1 MLETLVWPAPLCK
14 CVSEAA
20 PLSCDKERYNST
32 ERFYESNNCRF
43 KMSIATSASRF
54 ACLPDD
60 EAADW
65 KAPKS
70 KAKSPTKS
78 AEKKVQDNKPKDKN
92 KASKAQQEAKAL
104 QNLAFGGQKK
114 SKSKKK
120 GKGGDNQTTGVTS
133 PSSTPSNLQSP
144 PQSHA
149 SSEPPEEW
157 KERDRE
163 QQEDSFTQAMQ
174 QAIMLSQLEF
184 EKKEELEAAKA
195 DLISNGLAGA
205 SLEEVSELS
214 KEERKKAMKAGKA
227 AMTMSL
233 GEFNTSQPPSES
245 TAPAET
251 AQPAVYKHPRHRDR
265 APGEKLV
272 EELKGHK
279 LKQELRGEG
288 GKAVAGEEKG
298 VNFFSQMDQAAL
310 VALNR
315 EQMRESFKAQEM
327 AGSESALVA
336 NYREKLVER
345 EMELVVAKAESQDL
359 REKLGQAKTRTKKLT
374 EILMQAEMREKTEVL
389 VQVHKLESVRVKNYS
404 NAIGLKQMVQ
414 VRDELSSQLSLTLAE
429 HEQLRSLVS
438 GLETELRK
446 AALPNVGLD
455 PETAARLLATIRAVR
470 K

>member
-1 MLETLVWPAPLCK
+1 
-14 CVSEAA
+14 
-20 PLSCDKERYNST
+20 
-32 ERFYESNNCRF
+32 
-43 KMSIATSASRF
+43 MSISTSASRF

-78 AEKKVQDNKPKDKN
+78 AEKKTQDNKPKDKNN

-120 GKGGDNQTTGVTS
+120 GKGGDSNQTGGG
-133 PSSTPSNLQSP
+133 SSTSSNLQSP
-144 PQSHA
+144 PPSHA

-214 KEERKKAMKAGKA
+214 KEERKKALRAGKA

-233 GEFNTSQPPSES
+233 DEFNTSQPQNES
-245 TAPAET
+245 TAPAE
-251 AQPAVYKHPRHRDR
+251 APQPAVYKHPRHRDR

-272 EELKGHK
+272 EESKGHK
-279 LKQELRGEG
+279 LKQELSGEG
-288 GKAVAGEEKG
+288 RKAVVGNGEEKG
-298 VNFFSQMDQAAL
+298 ANFFSQMDQAAL
-310 VALNR
+310 VALKR

-345 EMELVVAKAESQDL
+345 EMELVGAKAESQDL
-359 REKLGQAKTRTKKLT
+359 REKLDQAKTRTKKLT
-374 EILMQAEMREKTEVL
+374 EILMQAEMREKTDVL
-389 VQVHKLESVRVKNYS
+389 VQVHKLESVNFF
-404 NAIGLKQMVQ
+404 G
-414 VRDELSSQLSLTLAE
+414 
-429 HEQLRSLVS
+429 
-438 GLETELRK
+438 
-446 AALPNVGLD
+446 
-455 PETAARLLATIRAVR
+455 AVE
-470 K
+470 